1 MKGQAALRLLPSVR
15 GAVAAWRCLFT
26 HSLLH
31 ALIHLMNIHLM
42 NIGEGLFYHMLMITM
57 MAVASV
63 HSFVC

>member
-31 ALIHLMNIHLM
+31 ALIHLMNI
-42 NIGEGLFYHMLMITM
+42 GEGLFYHMLMITM